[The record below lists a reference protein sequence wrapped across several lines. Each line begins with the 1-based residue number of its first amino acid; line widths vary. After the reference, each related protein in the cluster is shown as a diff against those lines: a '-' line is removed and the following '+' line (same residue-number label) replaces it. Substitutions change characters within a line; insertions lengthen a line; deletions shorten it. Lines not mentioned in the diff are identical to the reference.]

1 MAWHDLI
8 KDPGLGNLNL
18 RAYVAT
24 VVGPRRIAH
33 GQRRVH
39 QLQVNQSTELA
50 KNAGRGL
57 EALYVEA
64 WLPRQ
69 AVAVGLQMLVS
80 SSEGMGESAEL
91 VTLGVVGGGA
101 ILDRYRAVLLPNEQ
115 LYAQPL
121 TDAAG
126 QPLGDRTPL
135 VVSTVF
141 F

>member
-1 MAWHDLI
+1 MPWYDLI

-18 RAYVAT
+18 RVSVAAIA
-24 VVGPRRIAH
+24 GPRRVAH

-39 QLQVNQSTELA
+39 QLGLNQGTLIA
-50 KNAGRGL
+50 KNAGTEL
-57 EALYVEA
+57 QALYVEA
-64 WLPRQ
+64 WVPRQ
-69 AVAVGLQMLVS
+69 MVAVGLRMLVS
-80 SSEGMGESAEL
+80 SSQEMGESAEL

-101 ILDRYRAVLLPNEQ
+101 ILDRYRAVLLQNEQ
-115 LYAQPL
+115 LYAQAL

-126 QPLGDRTPL
+126 NPLGARTPL